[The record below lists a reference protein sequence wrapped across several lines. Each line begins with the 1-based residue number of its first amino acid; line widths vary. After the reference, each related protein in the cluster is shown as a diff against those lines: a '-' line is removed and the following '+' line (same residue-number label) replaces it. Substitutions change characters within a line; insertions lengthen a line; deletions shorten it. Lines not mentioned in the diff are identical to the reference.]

1 MHVAQIEQGGTQ
13 VRVAQQ
19 LLQPQQIAAIVQ
31 IMYREGVPKSMWVN
45 VTRLQPGFFDDP
57 AQHKLYA
64 AGADR
69 LRFVVRIEQPFF
81 GFYRP
86 EITCSGCRARL
97 HRKES
102 PGAAHPCCR
111 GE

>member
-31 IMYREGVPKSMWVN
+31 IMYREGVPKGMWVN

-69 LRFVVRIEQPFF
+69 LRFVVRIERI
-81 GFYRP
+81 RP
-86 EITCSGCRARL
+86 SKYIFPIWVSSCMVTTSR
-97 HRKES
+97 
-102 PGAAHPCCR
+102 
-111 GE
+111 